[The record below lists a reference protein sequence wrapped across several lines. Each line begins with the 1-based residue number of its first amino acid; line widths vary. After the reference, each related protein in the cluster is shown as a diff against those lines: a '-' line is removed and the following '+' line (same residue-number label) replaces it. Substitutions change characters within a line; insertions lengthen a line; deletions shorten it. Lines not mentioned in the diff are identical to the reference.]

1 METIGDAYMVV
12 SGVPERSMY
21 HAEHVADLAL
31 DMIAAM
37 PTLSDPSKSSEY
49 LKIRI
54 GKEMF
59 AVKFSL
65 INCTIIYIFS
75 QVTCN
80 KANGLKPGVTVKPTR
95 VTYLGDA
102 MQMQC
107 KCNANTREGVG
118 SINNNNSDPLILGKM

>member
-65 INCTIIYIFS
+65 INCTIIYIFT

-102 MQMQC
+102 MQMQ
-107 KCNANTREGVG
+107 
-118 SINNNNSDPLILGKM
+118 